1 MNKREIRKKVREII
15 RCLEHSEDFPEQN
28 NCTKVAERKLEMLV
42 KEAPASLVYELG
54 CIHSYF
60 TNSDGDTDTT
70 LSRLKKILE
79 DGRKK

>member
-1 MNKREIRKKVREII
+1 MPLNKREVKKKVREII
-15 RCLEHSEDFPEQN
+15 SCLEQNGNFPEQE
-28 NCTKVAERKLEMLV
+28 NCIKVAERKLEMLV

-79 DGRKK
+79 DRR

>member
-1 MNKREIRKKVREII
+1 LNKREARKRVREII

-54 CIHSYF
+54 CIHSYLK
-60 TNSDGDTDTT
+60 NSSGDTDTA

-79 DGRKK
+79 DRR